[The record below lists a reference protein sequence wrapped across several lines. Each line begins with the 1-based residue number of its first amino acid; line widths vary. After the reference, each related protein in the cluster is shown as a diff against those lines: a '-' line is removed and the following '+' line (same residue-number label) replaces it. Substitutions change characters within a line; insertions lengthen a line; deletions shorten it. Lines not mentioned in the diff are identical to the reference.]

1 MLVQVEVG
9 SDLLGTDLNS
19 NLIKSRKSTSFQ
31 CYSNVGTEYGH
42 TQKLFRQGQLWKLRN
57 VIT

>member
-1 MLVQVEVG
+1 MSVQVAVVI
-9 SDLLGTDLNS
+9 DFKS
-19 NLIKSRKSTSFQ
+19 NLIKCRKPTSSQ